1 MDVCKKKKSEY
12 YRGNIWPK
20 RRWYASTRRQGG
32 SGVQMRLEQ
41 VLPLPFCPGSFPAP
55 SLLRKP
61 QSKQRSG
68 ASVQSPLQ
76 SLPPTPR
83 GASADGLSE
92 PGRIPLIE
100 NHKGIRF
107 LHPAYTVM
115 HEKTPVFGC
124 RVDSNGGQNGSDRVP
139 TNRVVEGLL
148 NIRQNK
154 IDLDTFH
161 CVTPAKKSCL
171 CTITS
176 LLPATC

>member
-1 MDVCKKKKSEY
+1 MCIKKKSHHN
-12 YRGNIWPK
+12 RGNIWPN
-20 RRWYASTRRQGG
+20 RRWYASTRRRGG

-68 ASVQSPLQ
+68 ASIQSLLQ

-83 GASADGLSE
+83 GASADELSE

-115 HEKTPVFGC
+115 HEKHPMFGC
-124 RVDSNGGQNGSDRVP
+124 RVDSNGGQNGADRVP
-139 TNRVVEGLL
+139 TKPGRGKSPQ
-148 NIRQNK
+148 R
-154 IDLDTFH
+154 
-161 CVTPAKKSCL
+161 PAKQDRFGHF
-171 CTITS
+171 S
-176 LLPATC
+176 LRNTRQKKLFVHNHFIIASNLLI